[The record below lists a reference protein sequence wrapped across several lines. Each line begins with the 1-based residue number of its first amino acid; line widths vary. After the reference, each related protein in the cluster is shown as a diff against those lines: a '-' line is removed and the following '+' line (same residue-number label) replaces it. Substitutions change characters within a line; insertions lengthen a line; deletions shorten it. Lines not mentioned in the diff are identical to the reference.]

1 MRERGEDNVTWK
13 GCGNQLSG
21 VNIMKNILERDVL
34 SLQLDGLTRTLQQKH
49 AEGFILE
56 GLPVLARRD
65 CMEMRLPG

>member
-1 MRERGEDNVTWK
+1 MTWK

-21 VNIMKNILERDVL
+21 VNTVKNILEMEGL

-49 AEGFILE
+49 TEGFILE

>member
-13 GCGNQLSG
+13 GCGNKLSG
-21 VNIMKNILERDVL
+21 VNTVKNMLERQGL

-49 AEGFILE
+49 AKAFILE

-65 CMEMRLPG
+65 SAWK

>member
-1 MRERGEDNVTWK
+1 MTWK

-21 VNIMKNILERDVL
+21 VNTVKNILERQGL

-49 AEGFILE
+49 AKGFILQ

-65 CMEMRLPG
+65 SAWK